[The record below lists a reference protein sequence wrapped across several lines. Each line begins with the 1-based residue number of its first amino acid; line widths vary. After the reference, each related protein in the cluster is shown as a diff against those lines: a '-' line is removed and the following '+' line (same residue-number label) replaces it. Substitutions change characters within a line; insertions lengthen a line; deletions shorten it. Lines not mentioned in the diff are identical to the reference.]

1 MEWKHEFSVHVPA
14 IDEDHRILV
23 ECVTEIEQAVAVG
36 EKSAVIISAIG
47 EFIHLART
55 HFNHEVALMRFH
67 DYPDIDAHIKA
78 HKTFLAE
85 LARLEKKSL
94 AESLSNEAVEFLHTW
109 LEEHV
114 ASYDKHY
121 ASYFS
126 LMDNA
131 DK

>member
-1 MEWKHEFSVHVPA
+1 MEWKHEFSVNVPA

-23 ECVTEIEQAVAVG
+23 ECVTEIEQAVAKR
-36 EKSAVIISAIG
+36 EKSSIVTSAIG
-47 EFIHLART
+47 QFIHLART
-55 HFNHEVALMRFH
+55 HFNHEVSLMRIH

-94 AESLSNEAVEFLHTW
+94 ADTLSGEAVEFLHSW

-114 ASYDKHY
+114 SSYDKHY

-126 LMDNA
+126 LADNA
-131 DK
+131 NK